1 MVMRTDISLG
11 MTFLGFKNVI
21 IIGDREGFAQRV
33 FQLLS
38 YLQRREGF
46 LCPASETF
54 PSKSWYSYAHSSSST
69 QALLNLRL

>member
-11 MTFLGFKNVI
+11 ITFLGFKNMI
-21 IIGDREGFAQRV
+21 ITGDREGFGQRA

-46 LCPASETF
+46 WP
-54 PSKSWYSYAHSSSST
+54 H
-69 QALLNLRL
+69 Q

>member
-11 MTFLGFKNVI
+11 ITFLGFKNVI
-21 IIGDREGFAQRV
+21 IIGDREGFGQRA

-46 LCPASETF
+46 WP
-54 PSKSWYSYAHSSSST
+54 
-69 QALLNLRL
+69 QQ